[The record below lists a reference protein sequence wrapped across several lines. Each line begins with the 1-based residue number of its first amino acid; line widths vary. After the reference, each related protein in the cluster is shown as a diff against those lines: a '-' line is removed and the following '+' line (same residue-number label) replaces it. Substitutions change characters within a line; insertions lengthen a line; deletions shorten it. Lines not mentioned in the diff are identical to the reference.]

1 MTAKNIIAK
10 NEIKAAA
17 ANRNFKRMSETCR
30 DTRLKPAANTRP
42 DYFII

>member
-17 ANRNFKRMSETCR
+17 AHRNFKRMGETCS
-30 DTRLKPAANTRP
+30 DTRLKPVANTCP

>member
-10 NEIKAAA
+10 NEIKAAVA
-17 ANRNFKRMSETCR
+17 RLSVKPTCETCR
-30 DTRLKPAANTRP
+30 QARLKLAANARR

>member
-10 NEIKAAA
+10 NEIEAAV
-17 ANRNFKRMSETCR
+17 ANLSVKPTCETCR
-30 DTRLKPAANTRP
+30 RARLKLDANACP

>member
-10 NEIKAAA
+10 NEIKAAV
-17 ANRNFKRMSETCR
+17 ANSNFKRMGETCR
-30 DTRLKPAANTRP
+30 DTRLKLAATMRP